1 MLTLYPTVKMIK
13 NEHIMYLIL
22 KPISK
27 IKIVY
32 YCKWK

>member
-27 IKIVY
+27 IEQILILTGN
-32 YCKWK
+32 